1 MNETSSVVDVVPGF
15 RLYLAASP
23 AGLRYILFTEPSDAL
38 PGVKDSTPLIEET
51 VSQLR
56 AYFAGKLQTF
66 DLPLDLRGTPFQK
79 RVWAALLTIPYG
91 QTRSYAE
98 VARQVQA
105 PDAVRAVGTANG
117 SNPISIV
124 VPCHRVIN
132 TGGKLGGYGGGLE
145 RKRALLDLEAGRAS
159 LFG

>member
-15 RLYLAASP
+15 RLYLAASA
-23 AGLRYILFTEPSDAL
+23 AGLRHILFTEPSDAL
-38 PGVKDSTPLIEET
+38 PGAKDSTPLIEET

-145 RKRALLDLEAGRAS
+145 RKQALLDLEAGRAS
-159 LFG
+159 LFA